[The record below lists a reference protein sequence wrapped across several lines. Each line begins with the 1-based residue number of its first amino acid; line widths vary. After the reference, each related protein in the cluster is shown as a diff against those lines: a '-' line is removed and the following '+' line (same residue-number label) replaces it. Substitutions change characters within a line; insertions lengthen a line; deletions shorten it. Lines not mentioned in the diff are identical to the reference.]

1 MWIAQRASIIR
12 TRTMPFPTG
21 GCRTGLTPKVNIL
34 SDEVK
39 AKPAG
44 DTNKGGCYWLRPGL
58 ALAAARNNQSPTMND
73 IARQL
78 RAQIPSSTDPDR
90 LERMAREIE
99 RGISPSRRP
108 GQAHQGLEDAEGS
121 AEAREEG

>member
-1 MWIAQRASIIR
+1 
-12 TRTMPFPTG
+12 MPFPTG

-34 SDEVK
+34 SGEVK

-44 DTNKGGCYWLRPGL
+44 DNHKGGCHCPSTSQQ
-58 ALAAARNNQSPTMND
+58 QSPTMND

-99 RGISPSRRP
+99 AGVSPRRRS
-108 GQAHQGLEDAEGS
+108 GQAHQGFVDADRIPETGGIG
-121 AEAREEG
+121 E